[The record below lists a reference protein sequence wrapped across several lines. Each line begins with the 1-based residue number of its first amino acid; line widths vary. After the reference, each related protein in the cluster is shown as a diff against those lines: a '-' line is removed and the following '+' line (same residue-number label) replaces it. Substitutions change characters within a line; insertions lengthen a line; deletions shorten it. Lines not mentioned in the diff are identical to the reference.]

1 MFRKLPSRDPM
12 LTNRLAEEAPVVVN
26 AVGSRGAEKGRD
38 QVRLWDP
45 PGHCL
50 SGRLRKGET
59 RLDVLQGRLAAG
71 RKSEGLQLGRP
82 GSKPFLTDQE
92 HTYTLLSQ
100 PVKAGVRKG
109 P

>member
-1 MFRKLPSRDPM
+1 MLSRDPM

-26 AVGSRGAEKGRD
+26 AMGSGGAERGRD

-59 RLDVLQGRLAAG
+59 RLDLCACVLQGRVAAG
-71 RKSEGLQLGRP
+71 RKSEGLQLGRS
-82 GSKPFLTDQE
+82 GSKSFLSLAEST
-92 HTYTLLSQ
+92 HIPLCLSL
-100 PVKAGVRKG
+100 
-109 P
+109 

>member
-1 MFRKLPSRDPM
+1 M